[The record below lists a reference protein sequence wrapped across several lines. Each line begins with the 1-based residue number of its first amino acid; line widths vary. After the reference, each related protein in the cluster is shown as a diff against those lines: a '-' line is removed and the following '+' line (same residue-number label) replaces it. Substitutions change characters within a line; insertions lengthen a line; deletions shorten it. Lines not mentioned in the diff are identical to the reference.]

1 MFDVQFN
8 RRRQVTFVRFHGTL
22 STQDFAELDAIA
34 HVLVAAEGP
43 TDCIFDFSAVEAV
56 DLPVDFVA
64 RRARQRQ
71 ICPGCRRIIVAPQRE
86 IAALARLFG
95 DLQGEIGCEQ
105 PAIVPTLDAA
115 LGRLGGPAMR
125 FRAIETTWLR
135 AMVAMEQPAF
145 LH

>member
-8 RRRQVTFVRFHGTL
+8 RRRQVTFVRFHGML
-22 STQDFAELDAIA
+22 SPQDFVELDAIA

-43 TDCIFDFSAVEAV
+43 TDCIFDFSAVEGV

-64 RRARQRQ
+64 RRAHQRQ
-71 ICPGCRRIIVAPQRE
+71 ICPGFHRIIVAPQGE

-95 DLQGEIGCEQ
+95 NVQGTIGCER
-105 PAIVPTLDAA
+105 PAIVPTVEAA
-115 LGRLGGPAMR
+115 LARLGAPAMR

-135 AMVAMEQPAF
+135 AAVVLEQPAF